1 MITTQSITLSPV
13 GGLLTKTGARP
24 ALQRVQV
31 SGSLSGPLLD
41 LTVDQQFINDSD
53 DSAEICYTFPLP
65 WGAVLL
71 SLEVRLGDRLLDG
84 QVLPQSQATARYES
98 AIDDGHAAVMLQQAD
113 DGTCTLNL
121 GNLAP
126 GEACRVNYRFTQ
138 VLRITQNSLRL
149 MLPTVIAPRYG
160 APDDT
165 VAQGPVL
172 RVTQP
177 DLSAEYPFE
186 LALTLH
192 GSLSAGV
199 IGSPSHPIAVAVH
212 DDFARVTLS
221 RRGYLD
227 RDFVL
232 VVDALPQ
239 TSSVLLGPDPVHAG
253 QVVGLASFALPQ
265 STAQAAVTVKF
276 LIDCSGSMAGDSIA
290 AAREA
295 VANCLAQMRPDDR
308 FSLSAFGDSVQ
319 HLAPRLMDV
328 RPATMTSARRWL
340 TQLNANLGGTAMQQA
355 LTRIFSIGSGEEA
368 DVLLVTDGQIEAL
381 RATVAAAQRGR
392 QRVFAVGI
400 GAAPVEALLRQLVDA
415 TGGACEFVSAGEDAA
430 PAIRR
435 LFARLRAARPQ
446 ATRCAWGDQP
456 VWAADAAVHPVMPG
470 DTLQLFARFGRQPQ
484 GQATLSWTDRSGSF
498 QRMAAVPLSIDAGDA
513 IARLAAAEQIK
524 SLPEAEAMTL
534 AVQYRLLTPHT
545 CWVMVHQRAEG
556 ERSQSLP
563 ELIQV
568 RPMLP
573 AGWAGSS
580 SVDSSSML
588 STVQPVVHYRSVG
601 APDVRWRSSKRGPQQ
616 IASLSSNGMDQ
627 IEIPAFVRKRAAVG
641 AEIEAFMRMPE
652 DISAAS
658 HGPWVRPAEQKRALK
673 IRFKFLRV
681 SHDWLWRQPM
691 EVWPS
696 AIAELEA
703 LDVPIGI
710 RMWLQRQI
718 NPKAPEAS
726 VVHIFL
732 LAVALHILWG
742 DPEGHDVLRHAGLT
756 LHDEVALQA
765 VFDELF
771 ESPPLAAVASCVLG
785 LDDQDLARFEQE
797 CLSTAAPE
805 SAA

>member
-160 APDDT
+160 APDSIM
-165 VAQGPVL
+165 APSPVL
-172 RVTQP
+172 RVAHP
-177 DLSAEYPFE
+177 DVLAEYPFE
-186 LALTLH
+186 LELTLH

-308 FSLSAFGDSVQ
+308 FSLSAFGDCVQ
-319 HLAPRLMDV
+319 HLAPRLMAV

-446 ATRCAWGDQP
+446 AARCAWDDQP
-456 VWAADAAVHPVMPG
+456 IWATDAAVHPVMPG

-498 QRMAAVPLSIDAGDA
+498 QRMAAVPLSMDAGDA

-524 SLPEAEAMTL
+524 GLPEAEAMAL

-545 CWVMVHQRAEG
+545 CWVMVHQRAED
-556 ERSQSLP
+556 ERAQSLP
-563 ELIQV
+563 GLIQV

-580 SVDSSSML
+580 SVAHSQSVPIPQIHHAM
-588 STVQPVVHYRSVG
+588 STPSVYRQSRLVTG
-601 APDVRWRSSKRGPQQ
+601 GQ
-616 IASLSSNGMDQ
+616 IKSLSSNGLDQ
-627 IEIPAFVRKRAAVG
+627 IEIPAFVRKQANLG
-641 AEIEAFMRMPE
+641 DEMEAFMRL
-652 DISAAS
+652 
-658 HGPWVRPAEQKRALK
+658 PAETVDETRVDLPKTGDDKRALQ
-673 IRFKFLRV
+673 LRLLRA
-681 SHDWLWRQPM
+681 SHDWLWRQPTA
-691 EVWPS
+691 VWPTTVDG
-696 AIAELEA
+696 LDA
-703 LDVPIGI
+703 LAVPVGI
-710 RMWLQRQI
+710 RMWLLRQI
-718 NPKAPEAS
+718 NPAAPEES
-726 VVHIFL
+726 VVHMFL
-732 LAVALHILWG
+732 LAVALHILMN
-742 DPEGHDVLRHAGLT
+742 DPKEAAVLLAEGLT
-756 LHDEVALQA
+756 LHDEAALWA
-765 VFDELF
+765 VFDALF
-771 ESPPLAAVASCVLG
+771 DSPPLSSIATCVLG
-785 LDDQDLARFEQE
+785 MNDHELARFDRE
-797 CLSTAAPE
+797 CLLPE
-805 SAA
+805 SAS

>member
-160 APDDT
+160 APDSIM
-165 VAQGPVL
+165 APSPVL
-172 RVTQP
+172 RVAHP
-177 DLSAEYPFE
+177 DVLAEYPFE
-186 LALTLH
+186 LELTLH

-308 FSLSAFGDSVQ
+308 FSLSAFGDCVQ

-446 ATRCAWGDQP
+446 AARCAWDDQP
-456 VWAADAAVHPVMPG
+456 IWATDAAVHPVMPG

-498 QRMAAVPLSIDAGDA
+498 QRMATVPLSMDAGDA

-524 SLPEAEAMTL
+524 GLPEAEAMAL

-545 CWVMVHQRAEG
+545 CWVMVHQRAED
-556 ERSQSLP
+556 ERAQSLP
-563 ELIQV
+563 GLIQV

-588 STVQPVVHYRSVG
+588 STVEPVVHYRSVG
-601 APDVRWRSSKRGPQQ
+601 APDVRWRSSRSNVGVQQ
-616 IASLSSNGMDQ
+616 IEALPDGGMAE
-627 IEIPAFVRKRAAVG
+627 IEIPAFVRKQADAG
-641 AEIEAFMRMPE
+641 KGPFAFLSRI
-652 DISAAS
+652 DDD
-658 HGPWVRPAEQKRALK
+658 KRSLQ
-673 IRFKFLRV
+673 IRFILLRTA
-681 SHDWLWRQPM
+681 HDWLWRQPM
-691 EVWPS
+691 EAWPS
-696 AIAELEA
+696 VIAELEA

-718 NPKAPEAS
+718 NPMAPEAS

-756 LHDEVALQA
+756 LHDEVVLQA

-785 LDDQDLARFEQE
+785 LDDQNLARFEQA